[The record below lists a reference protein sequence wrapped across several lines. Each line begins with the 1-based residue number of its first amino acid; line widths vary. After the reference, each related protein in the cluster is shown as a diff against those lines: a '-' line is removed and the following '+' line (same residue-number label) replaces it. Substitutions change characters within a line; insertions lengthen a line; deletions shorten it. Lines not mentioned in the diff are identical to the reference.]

1 MKQTHRFATFLVIAF
16 MAITAV
22 HAQTD
27 LTGRTYYNPNI
38 LKEEIEQKMK
48 ELETTITQKRAELIA
63 KAEEEKG
70 RKLTAEEIAAMD
82 EHLEQASKLTV
93 AMSKGMKTAVTMEFK
108 TDVKCVMKMDV
119 DLKDDVLK
127 AAGVSWAK
135 RKLMKAAMAI
145 APSTHKAKYVVH
157 GNLVILDDGEDKD
170 TLTLSADGKYL
181 SGKADG
187 KAFVLTRT
195 K

>member
-16 MAITAV
+16 MAITAA

>member
-16 MAITAV
+16 MAITAA

-27 LTGRTYYNPNI
+27 LAGRTYYNPNI

-70 RKLTAEEIAAMD
+70 RKLTDEEIASMD